1 MKHQAPLLC
10 HEGRAYPLGSSLTRM
25 GNHDGVNFAL
35 MSRHATAVTLCL
47 FDAEGGERRVSAHKD
62 GDIWHIFV
70 AGLTAGQRYGWRVDG
85 ENHSGGCY
93 NPQKLLLDP
102 YAKAIDGL
110 PQYRDA
116 DELALHHHSDPR
128 DNAAFAAKSVVVGA
142 SNFDWENDAPLRTP
156 WKNTIIL
163 ETHVKGF
170 SRQNPAIPR
179 DIAGTFAGMAH
190 PASVEYLKNLGI
202 TAVELLPISQHL
214 DEVHLQRR
222 SLRNYWGY
230 NVFAHNVPDAR
241 YGSPDDLKHL
251 VKTLHRAGIEII
263 LDVVYNHSAEQD
275 IHGPFLCQRGID
287 NRHYY
292 WLDENGDYI
301 NHTGCGNT
309 LNLAHPEIMQ
319 WVLDSLRYWVAEY
332 HIDGFRFDLAS
343 VLGRTPDFSAQAG
356 FFTAI
361 QQDPLLAGVKMIA
374 EPWDIGPGG
383 YNLGQYPARFSE
395 WNGRFRDDMRGFW
408 LWENGWLGA
417 LAQRISGSDDI
428 YRHDWRGAASSIN
441 FITAH
446 DGFTLRDLV
455 SYNEKHN
462 EANLEGGADGAN
474 DNRSWNCGVEGDTDD
489 EEIIELRYRQQRN
502 FLTTLMF
509 SQGVPMIAHGDEL
522 GRTQRGN
529 NNVYCQDNE
538 LSWINWDL
546 NEHDYKLLRFTR
558 HLIHLRRDHPVMRR
572 RRFLEGPAQR
582 GGESELG
589 EIEWFTPA
597 GTHMTEE
604 EWNQPWARS
613 TMVFYNGDAIRE
625 PDANG
630 RRILDDDFLLLLN
643 AAPEPVDF
651 TLPDAKYGHIW
662 HTVVDTA
669 GDDDRDEYH
678 SGDIVHVGP
687 RTSFILRNPRR
698 LESPEQHRP

>member
-10 HEGRAYPLGSSLTRM
+10 HKGRAYPLGSSLTRI
-25 GNHDGVNFAL
+25 GDHDGVNFAL

-85 ENHSGGCY
+85 ENHSGGCF

-142 SNFDWENDAPLRTP
+142 SDFDWENDAPLRTP

-190 PASVEYLKNLGI
+190 PASIEYLKNLGI

-222 SLRNYWGY
+222 MMHNYWGY

-292 WLDENGDYI
+292 WLDENGNYI

-319 WVLDSLRYWVAEY
+319 WVLDSLRYWVSEY

-343 VLGRTPDFSAQAG
+343 VLGRTPDFNARAG

-361 QQDPLLAGVKMIA
+361 QQDPLLAGIKMIA
-374 EPWDIGPGG
+374 ESWDIGPGG

-408 LWENGWLGA
+408 LW
-417 LAQRISGSDDI
+417 
-428 YRHDWRGAASSIN
+428 
-441 FITAH
+441 
-446 DGFTLRDLV
+446 
-455 SYNEKHN
+455 
-462 EANLEGGADGAN
+462 
-474 DNRSWNCGVEGDTDD
+474 
-489 EEIIELRYRQQRN
+489 
-502 FLTTLMF
+502 
-509 SQGVPMIAHGDEL
+509 
-522 GRTQRGN
+522 
-529 NNVYCQDNE
+529 
-538 LSWINWDL
+538 
-546 NEHDYKLLRFTR
+546 
-558 HLIHLRRDHPVMRR
+558 
-572 RRFLEGPAQR
+572 
-582 GGESELG
+582 
-589 EIEWFTPA
+589 
-597 GTHMTEE
+597 
-604 EWNQPWARS
+604 
-613 TMVFYNGDAIRE
+613 
-625 PDANG
+625 
-630 RRILDDDFLLLLN
+630 
-643 AAPEPVDF
+643 
-651 TLPDAKYGHIW
+651 
-662 HTVVDTA
+662 
-669 GDDDRDEYH
+669 
-678 SGDIVHVGP
+678 
-687 RTSFILRNPRR
+687 
-698 LESPEQHRP
+698 

>member
-142 SNFDWENDAPLRTP
+142 SNFDWEAPLRTP

-275 IHGPFLCQRGID
+275 IYGPTLCQRGID

-292 WLDENGDYI
+292 WLDDHGDYI

-319 WVLDSLRYWVAEY
+319 WVLDSLRYWVSEY

-343 VLGRTPDFSAQAG
+343 VLGRTPDFNARAG

-361 QQDPLLAGVKMIA
+361 QQDPLLAGIKMIA

-417 LAQRISGSDDI
+417 LAQRFSGSDDI

-455 SYNEKHN
+455 SYSYKHN
-462 EANLEGGADGAN
+462 EANGE
-474 DNRSWNCGVEGDTDD
+474 DNRDGENHNYSYNHGTEGETDD
-489 EEIIELRYRQQRN
+489 PAINTERQRSSKA
-502 FLTTLMF
+502 LLACLLLA
-509 SQGVPMIAHGDEL
+509 QGVPMLLGGDER
-522 GRTQRGN
+522 GHSQRGN
-529 NNVYCQDNE
+529 NNSYCQDNPITWLDWQNGSYVLQDYTQE
-538 LSWINWDL
+538 LIRVRSQI
-546 NEHDYKLLRFTR
+546 KLLTDDCWWEKERVQW
-558 HLIHLRRDHPVMRR
+558 LNADSSP
-572 RRFLEGPAQR
+572 
-582 GGESELG
+582 
-589 EIEWFTPA
+589 
-597 GTHMTEE
+597 MTEYC
-604 EWNQPWARS
+604 WHNRGS
-613 TMVFYNGDAIRE
+613 KAIQ
-625 PDANG
+625 
-630 RRILDDDFLLLLN
+630 IVLDDEWLLLVNAKRSRQLFNLPQGNWEISCVPSEKLN
-643 AAPEPVDF
+643 YEETGKCVVEHM
-651 TLPDAKYGHIW
+651 GIW
-662 HTVVDTA
+662 
-669 GDDDRDEYH
+669 
-678 SGDIVHVGP
+678 
-687 RTSFILRNPRR
+687 ILHKTN
-698 LESPEQHRP
+698 

>member
-142 SNFDWENDAPLRTP
+142 SDFDWEDDAPLRTP

-190 PASVEYLKNLGI
+190 PASIEYLKNLGI

-222 SLRNYWGY
+222 MMHNYWGY

-251 VKTLHRAGIEII
+251 VKTLHCAGIEII

-343 VLGRTPDFSAQAG
+343 VLGRTPDFSARAG

-417 LAQRISGSDDI
+417 LAQRFSGSDDI

-455 SYNEKHN
+455 SYSYKHN
-462 EANLEGGADGAN
+462 EANGE
-474 DNRSWNCGVEGDTDD
+474 DNRDGDNHNYSYNHGTEGETDD
-489 EEIIELRYRQQRN
+489 PAINTERQRSSKA
-502 FLTTLMF
+502 LLACLLLA
-509 SQGVPMIAHGDEL
+509 QGVPMLLAGDER
-522 GRTQRGN
+522 GHSQRGN
-529 NNVYCQDNE
+529 NNSYCQDNPTTWLDWQHADPALE
-538 LSWINWDL
+538 SHIRALIA
-546 NEHDYKLLRFTR
+546 LRKQMAADGVYDDWW
-558 HLIHLRRDHPVMRR
+558 HH
-572 RRFLEGPAQR
+572 
-582 GGESELG
+582 ES
-589 EIEWFTPA
+589 
-597 GTHMTEE
+597 
-604 EWNQPWARS
+604 ARW
-613 TMVFYNGDAIRE
+613 YN
-625 PDANG
+625 ANG
-630 RRILDDDFLLLLN
+630 EAMRDTDWHDEASKALALELQDKYLILFN
-643 AAPEPVDF
+643 ANRGEQTF
-651 TLPDAKYGHIW
+651 TLP
-662 HTVVDTA
+662 A
-669 GDDDRDEYH
+669 GDWQPRH
-678 SGDIVHVGP
+678 GDGLTLQN
-687 RTSFILRNPRR
+687 RTAVLAHMGVCVLQKNEAAHKNENSNPGKH
-698 LESPEQHRP
+698 L